1 MNLGVS
7 YIPPHLPD
15 HIAADMRHLADI
27 GCTEVLFA
35 IQENHLDTLTGALT
49 YGPTI
54 ARAHGLRPYAVIWGY
69 ANTFGGGRMSRV
81 MLEHPELWRVAR
93 DGSVVPLACLN
104 NRLLGEHF
112 GHIAERCRAAGFA
125 GLFIDEP
132 TRQECYCSHCLA
144 AFGGNLRQATPAALD
159 AFQRATV
166 HAYTADIC
174 RRVKAIDPA
183 LVTITCLMPID
194 RDAWE
199 SVAEVEDLDVLGT
212 DPYWLL
218 PSFRMTLD
226 DAVADARAMKAL
238 CDSHGK
244 QSQVWLQGWR
254 IPAGRE
260 EEVYGGGRR
269 LAEVGCD
276 SLYTW
281 SYRGG
286 QGTNE
291 ASDDP
296 ARVWAAVERLYRE
309 LSGRA

>member
-1 MNLGVS
+1 MDLGVS
-7 YIPPHLPD
+7 YIPSHLPD
-15 HIAADMRHLADI
+15 HLAADMRHLADI

-49 YGPTI
+49 YGPAI
-54 ARAHGLRPYAVIWGY
+54 ARDHGLRPYVVTWGY

-93 DGSVVPLACLN
+93 DGSVAPLACLN
-104 NRLLGEHF
+104 NPLLGEHF
-112 GHIAERCRAAGFA
+112 GRITVRCREAGFA

-132 TRQECYCSHCLA
+132 TRQECFCAHCRA
-144 AFGGNLRQATPAALD
+144 AFGGDLRHANPED
-159 AFQRATV
+159 VDDFQRATV
-166 HAYTADIC
+166 RAYIADIC
-174 RRVKAIDPA
+174 RRVKAVDPA
-183 LVTITCLMPID
+183 LTTITCLMPID
-194 RDAWE
+194 RDTWPA
-199 SVAEVEDLDVLGT
+199 VAEVDGLDVLGT

-218 PSFRMTLD
+218 PFFRMTLG
-226 DAVADARAMKAL
+226 DAVADTQAIKAL
-238 CDSHGK
+238 CDGHGK

-260 EEVYGGGRR
+260 EEVYAGGRR

-276 SLYTW
+276 SFYTW

-286 QGTNE
+286 LGTNE

-296 ARVWAAVERLYRE
+296 AQVWAAVERLYRE